1 MDSLLAAPM
10 PGASIHTRRVKI
22 LNANWTPSP
31 EGGDGQFEL
40 MVVTDDDERYAI
52 RASAASVA
60 AIVGLA
66 TADTV
71 LVWDPDGP
79 TLICANVIGE
89 MPWTRRQ

>member
-1 MDSLLAAPM
+1 M
-10 PGASIHTRRVKI
+10 PGASAATRRVKV

-31 EGGDGQFEL
+31 SGGDGDFEL
-40 MVVTDDDERYAI
+40 MIVTDDDERFAVP
-52 RASAASVA
+52 ASPAAVA
-60 AIVGLA
+60 AVVGLA

-89 MPWTRRQ
+89 MPWTKPH

>member
-1 MDSLLAAPM
+1 M
-10 PGASIHTRRVKI
+10 PGASTHARRVKI

-31 EGGDGQFEL
+31 EGGDGQFKL
-40 MVVTDDDERYAI
+40 LIVTDDDERHVVP
-52 RASAASVA
+52 ASAGSVA

-71 LVWDPDGP
+71 LVRDPDGP

-89 MPWTRRQ
+89 MPWTRQQ

>member
-1 MDSLLAAPM
+1 M
-10 PGASIHTRRVKI
+10 PGASTHTRRVKI

-40 MVVTDDDERYAI
+40 MIMTDDDERYAI
-52 RASAASVA
+52 PASPASVA

-79 TLICANVIGE
+79 TLICANLIGE
-89 MPWTRRQ
+89 MPWTRQQ